1 MTERTFCMIKP
12 DSVKRGLVGEI
23 IKRIEAAGFT
33 IRAAKLSNVS
43 QEQAETLYQEHVE
56 KDFYQGL
63 VDFAMEGSALPMVL
77 ESEGAVQKVR
87 DLIGATNPENA
98 EPGPIRGD
106 LGEEELPRNLVHAS
120 DSIESA
126 EREIPIFFS
135 ESELV

>member
-1 MTERTFCMIKP
+1 MIKP

-23 IKRIEAAGFT
+23 IKRIEGAGFT
-33 IRAAKLSNVS
+33 IRAAKLFNVS
-43 QEQAETLYQEHVE
+43 QEQAETLYQEHSE
-56 KDFYQGL
+56 RDFYQGL
-63 VDFAMEGSALPMVL
+63 VDFAMEGPALLLVL

-98 EPGPIRGD
+98 ESGTIRGD

-120 DSIESA
+120 DSIKSA

>member
-1 MTERTFCMIKP
+1 MIKP

-23 IKRIEAAGFT
+23 IKRIEGAGFT
-33 IRAAKLSNVS
+33 IRAAKLFNVS
-43 QEQAETLYQEHVE
+43 QEQAETLYQEHSE
-56 KDFYQGL
+56 RDFYQGL
-63 VDFAMEGSALPMVL
+63 VDFAMEGPALLLVL

-98 EPGPIRGD
+98 ESGTIRGD